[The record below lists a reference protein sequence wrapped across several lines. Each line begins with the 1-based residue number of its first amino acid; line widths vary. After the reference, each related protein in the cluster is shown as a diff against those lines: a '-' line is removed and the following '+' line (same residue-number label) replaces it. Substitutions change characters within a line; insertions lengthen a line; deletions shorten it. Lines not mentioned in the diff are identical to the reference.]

1 MDLAR
6 SRPAFPGDRR
16 GALPGLLA
24 EEEANLHRNRWFGS
38 LPDALRGE
46 ILSRCEVRRL
56 PAGHVLARR
65 GDEAIEWYGVAAGAL
80 SLCSQLPD
88 GRSFR
93 LNVIGP
99 GRWWGDIGLLDG
111 KPQDL
116 DIQTQMPSTLLA
128 MHRAPLQELMA
139 ARPVLREA
147 ALQLQCERLRHLFR
161 RVEELLAL
169 PLPRRVA
176 RQLTRLA
183 REFGRPVEAGV
194 CIDLN
199 LSQSDLAAMLGAS
212 RQRTNTCL
220 QQLQRQQVIAVA
232 APRITILD
240 EARLR
245 ALSEGRRA

>member
-1 MDLAR
+1 MELAR
-6 SRPAFPGDRR
+6 TRPVFPG
-16 GALPGLLA
+16 GKPGLLP

-38 LPDALRGE
+38 LPESLRRE
-46 ILSRCEVRRL
+46 ILARCQVHRL
-56 PAGHVLARR
+56 PAGQMLARR
-65 GDEAIEWYGVAAGAL
+65 GDEAVEWYGVAAGAL

-116 DIQTQMPSTLLA
+116 DIQTQTPTTLLTLP
-128 MHRAPLQELMA
+128 RAPLQDLLA
-139 ARPVLREA
+139 ASLVLREA

-169 PLPRRVA
+169 PLPQRVA
-176 RQLTRLA
+176 RQLARLA
-183 REFGRPVEAGV
+183 REFGRPVDAGV

-220 QQLQRQQVIAVA
+220 QQLQRLRVIAVA
-232 APRITILD
+232 APRITVLD
-240 EARLR
+240 EERLR
-245 ALSEGRRA
+245 ALSEGRPA

>member
-1 MDLAR
+1 MELAR
-6 SRPAFPGDRR
+6 TRPIFPG
-16 GALPGLLA
+16 GKPGLRP

-38 LPDALRGE
+38 LPESLRRE
-46 ILSRCEVRRL
+46 ILARCEVRRL
-56 PAGHVLARR
+56 PAGQMLARR
-65 GDEAIEWYGVAAGAL
+65 GDEAVEWYGVAAGAL
-80 SLCSQLPD
+80 NLCSQLPD

-116 DIQTQMPSTLLA
+116 DIQTQTPTTLLTLP
-128 MHRAPLQELMA
+128 RAPLQELLA
-139 ARPVLREA
+139 ASPVLREA

-169 PLPRRVA
+169 PLPQRVA
-176 RQLTRLA
+176 RQLARLA
-183 REFGRPVEAGV
+183 REFGRSVDAGV

-240 EARLR
+240 PARLR
-245 ALSEGRRA
+245 ALSEGRP

>member
-1 MDLAR
+1 MELAR
-6 SRPAFPGDRR
+6 TRPLFPGSK
-16 GALPGLLA
+16 PGLLPD
-24 EEEANLHRNRWFGS
+24 EEANLHRNRWFGS
-38 LPDALRGE
+38 LPESLRRE
-46 ILSRCEVRRL
+46 ILARCDVRRL
-56 PAGHVLARR
+56 PPGQMLARR

-116 DIQTQMPSTLLA
+116 DIQTQTQCTLLVL
-128 MHRAPLQELMA
+128 HRAPLQELLA
-139 ARPVLREA
+139 ASPLLREA

-169 PLPRRVA
+169 PLPQRVA
-176 RQLTRLA
+176 RQLARLA

-220 QQLQRQQVIAVA
+220 QQLQRLGVIEVV
-232 APRITILD
+232 APRITLLD
-240 EARLR
+240 AARLR
-245 ALSEGRRA
+245 ALSEGRASA